1 MAEKFLSGD
10 TDLDGFL
17 EEFLKRR
24 KDMHMRKAKAD
35 KMTELLNRR
44 SNNFRPANNNIQQSM
59 AGYPQPGYPH
69 SSYFQPT
76 STPYPNVPMNMP
88 MPGNP
93 FINRHF

>member
-1 MAEKFLSGD
+1 MNRGI
-10 TDLDGFL
+10 DLDGFL
-17 EEFLKRR
+17 EEFLKVR

-35 KMTELLNRR
+35 KMTELLSRR
-44 SNNFRPANNNIQQSM
+44 NSTFRPSNINTQHTTV
-59 AGYPQPGYPH
+59 GYPQPGYPH

-76 STPYPNVPMNMP
+76 SLPYPNMPTNMP